1 MPKLTICGGGNAA
14 HVLIGLAGQAGW
26 EVDVFAPLADEAE
39 RLRTGGGIT
48 VLQQGKI
55 SVGQAHCISP
65 DPAEV
70 VSGSELV
77 LLALPAFAHDTTLR
91 AIAPFLEPS
100 AIVGAL
106 PARSGFDFAAH
117 SILAERDLTLFG
129 LQTLPWAC
137 RIVTYGQAVEILG
150 TKEVI
155 NLAARPP
162 TLAPRLAKELAALFN
177 VSLQPVSSFLVLTL
191 ANPGQIIHPGIMYGL
206 SQGREAIRFTQDTIP
221 LFYQGVDPFTAG
233 LLQAMSTEVQTLARA
248 LAAHLPNFDPVE
260 VTPLYTW
267 LIRSYATAIADKSSL
282 QRAFVTNRAYAG
294 LKLPTRAIGPNTFA
308 VDYTTRY
315 LAEDVPYGLVVTRGL
330 AELVG
335 VSTPTIDEVIY
346 WAQAHLKRSYLL
358 NGRLAGTDLAET
370 RAPQNYGIR
379 TLERLAAVMGGQEA
393 LPA

>member
-1 MPKLTICGGGNAA
+1 MLKLTICGGGNAA
-14 HVLIGLAGQAGW
+14 HVLIGLASQAGW
-26 EVDVFAPLADEAE
+26 EVDVFAPLADEAD

-48 VLQQGKI
+48 VRQQHKT
-55 SVGQAHCISP
+55 SVGQARCISP

-70 VSGSELV
+70 IPGSKLI

-100 AIVGAL
+100 VIVGAL

-137 RIVTYGQAVEILG
+137 RIITYGQAVEILG
-150 TKEVI
+150 TKEVV

-177 VSLQPVSSFLVLTL
+177 VPLQPVRSFLTLTL
-191 ANPGQIIHPGIMYGL
+191 ANPGQLIHPGIMYGL
-206 SQGREAIRFTQDTIP
+206 CQGREAIRFTQDDIS

-248 LAAHLPNFDPVE
+248 LAAHLPNFDPLE
-260 VTPLYTW
+260 VIPLYTW

-282 QRAFVTNRAYAG
+282 QRAFTTNRAYAG
-294 LKLPTRAIGPNTFA
+294 LKLPTRAVGPNTFA

-330 AELVG
+330 AELAG
-335 VSTPTIDEVIY
+335 VATPTIDEVID
-346 WAQAHLKRSYLL
+346 WAQARLERSYLL
-358 NGRLAGTDLAET
+358 NGRLAGPDLAET
-370 RAPQNYGIR
+370 HAPQIYGIHN
-379 TLERLAAVMGGQEA
+379 LERLAAVMGDQGA